1 MCSNFRAVHVP
12 EKGAPSRPWSL
23 PDALPTDPRNRS
35 PRVCPWGRVCLDTS
49 SGRHHALCGPL
60 YLAPFTV
67 LLRFTQGS
75 VHLFPLLLFHK
86 HIRSDVLFVM
96 NTQASTGIEHKDDC
110 CCCSVTKS
118 RLTLCDPMDCST
130 PVFPALHYLQE
141 FAQTH
146 VH

>member
-1 MCSNFRAVHVP
+1 M
-12 EKGAPSRPWSL
+12 
-23 PDALPTDPRNRS
+23 S
-35 PRVCPWGRVCLDTS
+35 PRREPLPVRGHSPMPSPPTPGTARLVFV
-49 SGRHHALCGPL
+49 SGAASVWALAPGAIMHCAALCMWL
-60 YLAPFTV
+60 LSLSAVF
-67 LLRFTQGS
+67 LRFTQGS

-96 NTQASTGIEHKDDC
+96 NTQASTVIEHKDDC

-130 PVFPALHYLQE
+130 PVFPDLHCLQE